1 MKTNKTPNS
10 LQTKRNIAAST
21 ESFLDYKEILAQ
33 SVQYIDYKQLF
44 ADVSES
50 PEDFSVV
57 FKLMFDENE
66 KVAWHAAWI
75 CEKVSERS
83 PHFFSEKAIEQIVT
97 LAISTAF
104 TGLQRLLLSMVLNL
118 GLPNEIPVDF
128 INLSFE
134 RMISPKSPVAVQVL
148 SMKILYEFTKHEP
161 DLKAE
166 LKVYLES
173 IDVENYTTGYKS
185 ARKNIL
191 KKLQKEMRQRIE

>member
-1 MKTNKTPNS
+1 MN
-10 LQTKRNIAAST
+10 
-21 ESFLDYKEILAQ
+21 YKEILAQ
-33 SVQYIDYKQLF
+33 SVQHINYRQLF

-50 PEDFSVV
+50 PEDFSLV
-57 FKLMFDENE
+57 FELMFDENE

-83 PHFFSEKAIEQIVT
+83 PHFFSKKAIERIVT
-97 LAISTAF
+97 LAISTVF
-104 TGLQRLLLSMVLNL
+104 TGLQRLLLSMILNL
-118 GLPNEIPVDF
+118 GLPDEIPVDF

-148 SMKILYEFTKHEP
+148 SMKILYEFTKCEP

-166 LKVYLES
+166 LKAYLES
-173 IDVENYTTGYKS
+173 VDIENYTTGYRS

-191 KKLQKEMRQRIE
+191 KKLQK